1 MVLCCLWVH
10 KIMLGLPTVS
20 AVESGPTAQALF
32 KSLLSGVDNCTREQL
47 TAKEIA
53 ANEHLNELK
62 NVTLINILVVMVLV
76 VVLLANAK
84 EGKYILAKNAHIKK
98 QRHKLQ
104 QLLLAKSLQI
114 LTYK

>member
-1 MVLCCLWVH
+1 
-10 KIMLGLPTVS
+10 MLGLPTVS

-62 NVTLINILVVMVLV
+62 NVTLINILVVVVLV

-84 EGKYILAKNAHIKK
+84 EGKYSRTLYFGPDWS
-98 QRHKLQ
+98 
-104 QLLLAKSLQI
+104 SLRPCRGQTDDLI
-114 LTYK
+114 NKE

>member
-10 KIMLGLPTVS
+10 KIMLGLPAVS

-62 NVTLINILVVMVLV
+62 NVTLINILVVVVLV

-104 QLLLAKSLQI
+104 QLLLGQKFSNHNL
-114 LTYK
+114 